1 MSIDYAAAG
10 GIARITLNR
19 PEKRN
24 AITGEM
30 MSALRE
36 ALQRAQDDSA
46 VLVLLIRGA
55 GKDFC
60 AGMDLSEVLRSG
72 DDEAT
77 ALASARRLGELYIAM
92 HRHPKPI
99 VAAVQGR
106 ALGGGAGIA
115 TACDLIVANES
126 AQFGYPEVKLGF
138 VPAIVA
144 TMLRRAVNER
154 QAMELALT
162 GEPLNAPRAYAI
174 GLINRVFPDA
184 EFDAAEFDT
193 NVEGYVAALAA
204 NSATA
209 MTLSKAL
216 LYQTDG
222 MSFEASIEAGIQ
234 ANVEARMTD
243 DFKRGVERF
252 LKKTR

>member
-1 MSIDYAAAG
+1 MSIEYAAAG
-10 GIARITLNR
+10 AVARITLNR

-24 AITGEM
+24 AITVEM

-36 ALQRAQDDSA
+36 ALQRAADDST
-46 VLVLLIRGA
+46 VRVLLIRGA

-60 AGMDLSEVLRSG
+60 AGLDLSEVLKSAES
-72 DDEAT
+72 EA
-77 ALASARRLGELYIAM
+77 ASVASARRLGDLYIAM
-92 HRHPKPI
+92 RRHPKPI

-115 TACDLIVANES
+115 TASDLIIASES

-138 VPAIVA
+138 IPAIVV

-162 GEPLNAPRAYAI
+162 GEPLEASRAFAM
-174 GLINRVFPDA
+174 GLVNRVYRDEDLDA
-184 EFDAAEFDT
+184 K
-193 NVEGYVAALAA
+193 VELFVTTLAA
-204 NSATA
+204 QSATA
-209 MTLSKAL
+209 MSLSKSL
-216 LYQTDG
+216 IYQADAQ
-222 MSFEASIEAGIQ
+222 SFEASIEAGIQ
-234 ANVEARMTD
+234 ANVQARKTE

-252 LKKTR
+252 LKKS

>member
-1 MSIDYAAAG
+1 MIEYIAAG

-24 AITGEM
+24 AITSEM

-36 ALQRAQDDSA
+36 AFERAAGDSQ
-46 VLVLLIRGA
+46 VRVLLIRGA

-60 AGMDLSEVLRSG
+60 AGLDLSEVLKSAG
-72 DDEAT
+72 DADA
-77 ALASARRLGELYIAM
+77 ALASARRLGQLYIAM
-92 HRHPKPI
+92 RRHPKPI
-99 VAAVQGR
+99 ISAVQGR

-115 TACDLIVANES
+115 TASDLILASDS

-138 VPAIVA
+138 IPAIVA

-162 GEPLNAPRAYAI
+162 GEPWSASRACAA
-174 GLINRVFPDA
+174 GLINRVYPDA
-184 EFDAAEFDT
+184 EFDAA
-193 NVEGYVAALAA
+193 VAACAAGLAR
-204 NSATA
+204 NSSTA
-209 MTLSKAL
+209 MSLSKAL

-222 MSFEASIEAGIQ
+222 LSFEASIEAGVQ
-234 ANVEARMTD
+234 ANVQARATE
-243 DFKRGVERF
+243 DFKRGVEQF
-252 LKKTR
+252 LKKAR

>member
-1 MSIDYAAAG
+1 MSIEYAAAAG
-10 GIARITLNR
+10 VARITLNR

-24 AITGEM
+24 AITDEM
-30 MSALRE
+30 ISALRE
-36 ALQRAQDDSA
+36 ALQRATDDSA
-46 VLVLLIRGA
+46 VRVLLIRGA

-60 AGMDLSEVLRSG
+60 AGLDLSEVFRSG

-92 HRHPKPI
+92 RRHPKPI

-115 TACDLIVANES
+115 TACDLIVAAES
-126 AQFGYPEVKLGF
+126 GHFGYPEVKLGF

-162 GEPLNAPRAYAI
+162 GEPLSAPRAYAI
-174 GLINRVFPDA
+174 GMINRVFPDA
-184 EFDAAEFDT
+184 EFDT
-193 NVEGYVAALAA
+193 SVEGYVAALAEK
-204 NSATA
+204 SATA
-209 MTLSKAL
+209 MSLSKAL

-222 MSFEASIEAGIQ
+222 MNFEASIEAGIE
-234 ANVEARMTD
+234 ANVQARMTD

-252 LKKTR
+252 LKKS

>member
-1 MSIDYAAAG
+1 M
-10 GIARITLNR
+10 
-19 PEKRN
+19 
-24 AITGEM
+24 
-30 MSALRE
+30 
-36 ALQRAQDDSA
+36 
-46 VLVLLIRGA
+46 
-55 GKDFC
+55 
-60 AGMDLSEVLRSG
+60 
-72 DDEAT
+72 
-77 ALASARRLGELYIAM
+77 LASARRLGELYIAM

-115 TACDLIVANES
+115 TASDLIVATES

-162 GEPLNAPRAYAI
+162 GEPLSAPRAYAI
-174 GLINRVFPDA
+174 GLINRVFSDA
-184 EFDAAEFDT
+184 EFDT
-193 NVEGYVAALAA
+193 GVEGYVAALAEK
-204 NSATA
+204 SATA
-209 MTLSKAL
+209 MRLSKAL

-222 MSFEASIEAGIQ
+222 MSFEASIEAGIE
-234 ANVEARMTD
+234 ANVQARMTD

-252 LKKTR
+252 LKRTR

>member
-1 MSIDYAAAG
+1 MIEYLSDAG
-10 GIARITLNR
+10 VARITLNR

-36 ALQRAQDDSA
+36 ALRRAGDDSN
-46 VLVLLIRGA
+46 VRVVLIRGA

-60 AGMDLSEVLRSG
+60 AGLDLSEVLKSAEDARVS
-72 DDEAT
+72 
-77 ALASARRLGELYIAM
+77 LASARLLGELYISM
-92 HRHPKPI
+92 RRHPKPI

-115 TACDLIVANES
+115 TASDLILAAES

-138 VPAIVA
+138 IPAIVA

-162 GEPLNAPRAYAI
+162 GEPLRASRAHAI
-174 GLINRVFPDA
+174 GLINRVYPDA
-184 EFDAAEFDT
+184 QFGAE
-193 NVEGYVAALAA
+193 VERYVAALAGQ
-204 NSATA
+204 SATA
-209 MTLSKAL
+209 MSLSKTL

-222 MSFEASIEAGIQ
+222 LSFEASIEAGVQ
-234 ANVEARMTD
+234 ANVQVRATE
-243 DFKRGVERF
+243 DFQRGVERF
-252 LKKTR
+252 LKKT